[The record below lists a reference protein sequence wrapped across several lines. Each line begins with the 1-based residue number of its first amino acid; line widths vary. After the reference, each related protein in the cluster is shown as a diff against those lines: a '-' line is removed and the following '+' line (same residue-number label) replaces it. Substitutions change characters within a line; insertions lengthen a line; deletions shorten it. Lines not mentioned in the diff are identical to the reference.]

1 VAYANYLASV
11 EWTEIAS
18 LRKGLRTTIAPQ
30 TVAAVSH
37 LLAGAGKE
45 QPLGG
50 CLAEVIDR
58 GEVLSPLLW
67 HPLRVPLVHSPDAA
81 ALLATKMQT
90 ALESLH
96 SSVKNKYVLDYEIA
110 GIVRVLA
117 DAANNNRG
125 VISVLE
131 PPADEDH
138 AQRVVCPFSEPDKL
152 PIPWGNLG
160 KTLKR
165 FVKP

>member
-1 VAYANYLASV
+1 MAYANYLASI
-11 EWTEIAS
+11 EWVEIAS
-18 LRKGLRTTIAPQ
+18 LRNGLRTTIAPQ

-37 LLAGAGKE
+37 LLAGAVKE

-58 GEVLSPLLW
+58 GEALSPSLW

-81 ALLATKMQT
+81 ILLATKMRT
-90 ALESLH
+90 ALESLD
-96 SSVKNKYVLDYEIA
+96 SSVKNKYVLDYEMA
-110 GIVRVLA
+110 EVVRVPA
-117 DAANNNRG
+117 DAASNNRG
-125 VISVLE
+125 VVSVLE
-131 PPADEDH
+131 PPADEDR
-138 AQRVVCPFSEPDKL
+138 AQRVACPFSEPDKL

>member
-1 VAYANYLASV
+1 MAYANYLASV

-18 LRKGLRTTIAPQ
+18 LRKGLRTTIDPQ
-30 TVAAVSH
+30 SVVSVSH
-37 LLAGAGKE
+37 LLAGAVKE
-45 QPLGG
+45 QPLRR

-81 ALLATKMQT
+81 ALLGTKMQT
-90 ALESLH
+90 ALESLDC
-96 SSVKNKYVLDYEIA
+96 SVKNKYVLDYEIT

-125 VISVLE
+125 VVSVLE
-131 PPADEDH
+131 PPADEDR

-160 KTLKR
+160 RTLKR
-165 FVKP
+165 FIKP